1 MSKLYTVEVMTIQ
14 KIRHKTTAE
23 LDIAKWRNKKVN
35 GVLYNISTKRQ
46 KIKRNIHIGG
56 VKEWGRVL
64 FLDKRST
71 IDLGVT
77 GEGI

>member
-1 MSKLYTVEVMTIQ
+1 MSKLYTVEVMTMQ

-46 KIKRNIHIGG
+46 KSNLVH
-56 VKEWGRVL
+56 
-64 FLDKRST
+64 
-71 IDLGVT
+71 
-77 GEGI
+77 